1 MEVIAI
7 AKKIKDENGRVYVEK
22 KPFYKKWWVW
32 LLASVVIISANGGG
46 EETNTDA
53 ANTGT
58 GVTQSETTPSDGSVA
73 EASNPVAQTYGI
85 GQVVRVGDVEF
96 TVNGIESAP
105 NVGGE
110 WGKTSK
116 GTYLIVDLTVTNK
129 GNESLSVDNSFFKL
143 KNNDKAYE
151 SDASAGMYANEDE
164 SFFLSSINP
173 DVSMSGKV
181 VFDVSQEVIDST
193 TKQLE
198 VSTGYWDKETG
209 LINLQ

>member
-7 AKKIKDENGRVYVEK
+7 VKKIKDENGRVYVEK

-32 LLASVVIISANGGG
+32 LLASVVIISANGG
-46 EETNTDA
+46 EDTNNDATNTGA
-53 ANTGT
+53 
-58 GVTQSETTPSDGSVA
+58 GVTLSETTPSDGNAA

-85 GQVVRVGDVEF
+85 GQLVRVGDVEF

-129 GNESLSVDNSFFKL
+129 GTESLRVDNSFFKL
-143 KNNDKAYE
+143 KNNDKVYE
-151 SDASAGMYANEDE
+151 SDASAGIYANEEE

-181 VFDVSQEVIDST
+181 VFDVSQEVIDSN